1 MCMYQPLYEPPT
13 PTVLTV
19 IQKKK
24 GDQRERG
31 HQREESDWFESPNR
45 DNMCSQEGTQFRD
58 PEAQVN
64 SRCSRMG
71 AWASH
76 SVRRVRSCAMCMYR
90 PLYEPPTP
98 MVLTAIQRKRKAT
111 RERGHQRE
119 ESDWFESPNRDN
131 MCSQEG
137 TQFRDPEAQ
146 PLYEPPTPMV
156 LTAIQ
161 RKRKATRERINERR
175 AIGLFESPNRDN
187 MCSQEGTQFR
197 DPEAQLS
204 RERER
209 RPEREAINERRA
221 IGLKARTG
229 TTCVPR
235 RAHSSGTRRH
245 KLTADVRGW
254 EPGHPTVFDVYEAA
268 QCACIVRRVR
278 SRAMCMYRPLYEP
291 PTPMV
296 LTVIQK
302 KRKAIR
308 VAIKSRRAI
317 DSKA

>member
-64 SRCSRMG
+64 SGCSRMG

-76 SVRRVRSCAMCMYR
+76 SVRRVRSRAMCMYR

-146 PLYEPPTPMV
+146 V
-156 LTAIQ
+156 
-161 RKRKATRERINERR
+161 NS
-175 AIGLFESPNRDN
+175 G
-187 MCSQEGTQFR
+187 CSRMG
-197 DPEAQLS
+197 A
-204 RERER
+204 
-209 RPEREAINERRA
+209 
-221 IGLKARTG
+221 
-229 TTCVPR
+229 
-235 RAHSSGTRRH
+235 
-245 KLTADVRGW
+245 
-254 EPGHPTVFDVYEAA
+254 
-268 QCACIVRRVR
+268 
-278 SRAMCMYRPLYEP
+278 
-291 PTPMV
+291 
-296 LTVIQK
+296 
-302 KRKAIR
+302 
-308 VAIKSRRAI
+308 
-317 DSKA
+317 

>member
-58 PEAQVN
+58 PEAQKKKGDQRENQREESEWFESPNRDNIYPEKEKGDQRENQREESDWFESPNRDNMCSQEGTQFRDPEAQVN
-64 SRCSRMG
+64 GRCSQMG

-76 SVRRVRSCAMCMYR
+76 SVRRVRSRAMCMYR

-98 MVLTAIQRKRKAT
+98 MVPTVIQRKRKAT

-146 PLYEPPTPMV
+146 V
-156 LTAIQ
+156 NS
-161 RKRKATRERINERR
+161 R
-175 AIGLFESPNRDN
+175 
-187 MCSQEGTQFR
+187 CSRMG
-197 DPEAQLS
+197 A
-204 RERER
+204 
-209 RPEREAINERRA
+209 
-221 IGLKARTG
+221 
-229 TTCVPR
+229 
-235 RAHSSGTRRH
+235 
-245 KLTADVRGW
+245 
-254 EPGHPTVFDVYEAA
+254 
-268 QCACIVRRVR
+268 
-278 SRAMCMYRPLYEP
+278 
-291 PTPMV
+291 
-296 LTVIQK
+296 
-302 KRKAIR
+302 
-308 VAIKSRRAI
+308 
-317 DSKA
+317 